1 MGDGVLQESVEDC
14 RAGSVAARVRGGC
27 HATYTPG
34 AWLAVGCDEADG
46 DQCSAMEGA
55 DRECAGR
62 LVARQALNRFVGP
75 QNRKAERSS
84 LSNRNRTNKQVS
96 HDTNARASSRSAAK
110 DHWCSNMTFKTS

>member
-1 MGDGVLQESVEDC
+1 
-14 RAGSVAARVRGGC
+14 
-27 HATYTPG
+27 
-34 AWLAVGCDEADG
+34 
-46 DQCSAMEGA
+46 MEGA